1 MDNPSH
7 PAPGDAYAQW
17 TDACARAGWQPRD
30 PGDCSELVP
39 LADAPG
45 RVTAEPVTAR
55 WPSPRANCAAMD
67 GIAVNAE
74 KSGIGGAGHMIV
86 PGDFAWID
94 TGDPMPPGTDTV
106 IRREYVVID
115 NHGAARI
122 DAGAGTVRAGRHVR
136 ERGEDFGVGEILVPA
151 GRRVTPADVAVAAA
165 AGRPAIAVSRRPTVA
180 IIPTGDEIVP
190 VGRLPEHGLPEHG
203 LPEHGLPACEL
214 PEHEP
219 PKHGEIIDSNSVY
232 LAARCAQA
240 GGRARV
246 SDIVPDDPDRLAA
259 EIRRAAA
266 DADLVLVIA
275 GSSRGRGDHTGA
287 VLQQTGGLIV
297 AGVAVHPGHP
307 ALLGYAKPD
316 SAAVVPVIGLPGY
329 PLATAVIFELF
340 AAPLLASL
348 LGDAAPPAR
357 TAARLSRDWT
367 SSPDV
372 EEWVPVSLS
381 PDGTATP
388 AGHGSSSTSRLAR
401 SAAWWPI
408 PAGQARFPAGAEIEI
423 LPFR

>member
-1 MDNPSH
+1 V
-7 PAPGDAYAQW
+7 
-17 TDACARAGWQPRD
+17 C
-30 PGDCSELVP
+30 V
-39 LADAPG
+39 
-45 RVTAEPVTAR
+45 
-55 WPSPRANCAAMD
+55 
-67 GIAVNAE
+67 
-74 KSGIGGAGHMIV
+74 IV
-86 PGDFAWID
+86 PGEFAWID

-106 IRREYVVID
+106 VMREHVVID
-115 NHGAARI
+115 DAGAARI
-122 DAGAGTVRAGRHVR
+122 GAGAGTVRAGRHVR
-136 ERGEDFGVGEILVPA
+136 ERGEDFGAGEILVPA
-151 GRRVTPADVAVAAA
+151 GRRVSPADVAVAAA

-180 IIPTGDEIVP
+180 IIPTGDEIISVE
-190 VGRLPEHGLPEHG
+190 RLPEDGPPKHKPPKHGSPEHGLSERRLSEHGPSEHG
-203 LPEHGLPACEL
+203 LPR
-214 PEHEP
+214 
-219 PKHGEIIDSNSVY
+219 HGEIIDSNSVY
-232 LAARCAQA
+232 LAARCARA

-287 VLQQTGGLIV
+287 VLQQTGGLTV

-348 LGDAAPPAR
+348 LGDATPPAR
-357 TAARLSRDWT
+357 AAARLSRDWN

-372 EEWVPVSLS
+372 EEWVPVALS

-388 AGHGSSSTSRLAR
+388 VGHGSSSTSRLAR

-408 PAGQARFPAGAEIEI
+408 PAGQAHFPAGAEIEI
-423 LPFR
+423 LPI